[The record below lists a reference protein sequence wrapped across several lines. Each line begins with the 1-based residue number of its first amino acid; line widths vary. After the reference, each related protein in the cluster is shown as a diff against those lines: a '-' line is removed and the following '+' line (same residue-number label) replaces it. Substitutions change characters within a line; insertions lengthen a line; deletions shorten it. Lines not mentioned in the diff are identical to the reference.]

1 MEDAASRASG
11 RRRVVTGTD
20 EAGRSCV
27 QSDADATTAPGFAE
41 LWVGSA
47 RDPLEPVARS
57 GEPWSSVEPP
67 AGATSW
73 RIFELPPDEVV
84 AAWLASRELPEVEA
98 SGFHRTDTLDYV
110 LVLDGEVALELDS
123 GSVEL
128 RSGDC
133 VVQRGTRHA
142 WRNRSGRPVRLA
154 VVMVSL
160 ATGDPAPRA
169 GAAR

>member
-1 MEDAASRASG
+1 MSP
-11 RRRVVTGTD
+11 RRVVTGTD

-27 QSDADATTAPGFAE
+27 VSDGEGSATPGFAE

-47 RDPLEPVARS
+47 RDPLEAAPAK
-57 GEPWSSVEPP
+57 GEPWSRVEPP
-67 AGATSW
+67 PGATSW
-73 RIFELPPDEVV
+73 RIFLLPPDEVV
-84 AAWLASRELPEVEA
+84 AAYLASRELPEVEA

-110 LVLDGEVALELDS
+110 LILDGELTLELDQ
-123 GSVEL
+123 GSVDL

-142 WRNRSGRPVRLA
+142 WRNRSGRPVRMA

-160 ATGDPAPRA
+160 GRA
-169 GAAR
+169 DQASLAG

>member
-1 MEDAASRASG
+1 MRS
-11 RRRVVTGTD
+11 RRVVTGTD
-20 EAGRSCV
+20 DAGRSCV
-27 QSDADATTAPGFAE
+27 VSDGAASATPGFAE

-47 RDPLEPVARS
+47 RDPLEPAPASR
-57 GEPWSSVEPP
+57 EPWSRVEPP
-67 AGATSW
+67 PGATSW
-73 RIFELPPDEVV
+73 RIFDLPPDEVV
-84 AAWLASRELPEVEA
+84 AAYLASRELPEVEA

-110 LVLDGEVALELDS
+110 LILDGELTLELDH

-142 WRNRSGRPVRLA
+142 WRNRSGRPVRMA

-160 ATGDPAPRA
+160 AEADQALL
-169 GAAR
+169 AR